1 MNRHR
6 RTIFLVDRE
15 VQGTL
20 MVRVALY
27 WLFWL
32 LSISLM
38 IVCWNAY
45 NGPSRRF
52 VDLLTDLYFR
62 HGPAL
67 AASLIVL
74 PVVMMDAL
82 RLSNRFVGP
91 IFRLRQGLRELADGK
106 PTQPLNFRD
115 NDFWRELGD
124 EFNRAAATV
133 RSHQGPSDAT
143 TEQLHDVLA

>member
-1 MNRHR
+1 MNRYR

-15 VQGTL
+15 VQGSL
-20 MVRVALY
+20 MIRVAVY

-38 IVCWNAY
+38 IICWNAY
-45 NGPSRRF
+45 TGPSRRF
-52 VDLLTDLYFR
+52 LELVTDLYFR

-82 RLSNRFVGP
+82 RMSNRFVGP
-91 IFRLRQGLRELADGK
+91 IYRLRQGLRDLADGK
-106 PTQPLNFRD
+106 PTQPINFRD

-133 RSHQGPSDAT
+133 KSQQSNSDAT
-143 TEQLHDVLA
+143 TEQLADVIA